1 MPRKPID
8 KTQASDG
15 RTETFF
21 PTYKKRKSGGV
32 RKRFSANPPRL
43 FSARSVCY
51 SVRAAPCTRAPAAR
65 GSFSTRCRVMLLR
78 QNCLIC
84 KAPFLKVYFQKFKS
98 FLRVSKVCQPLPRK
112 IPQGLS
118 DSANLARPR
127 HTPTASNSFD

>member
-32 RKRFSANPPRL
+32 RKRFSANPPRF

-51 SVRAAPCTRAPAAR
+51 PVRAAPCTRAPAAR
-65 GSFSTRCRVMLLR
+65 GSFL
-78 QNCLIC
+78 C
-84 KAPFLKVYFQKFKS
+84 KVSRNTLCIVFFAEISVFSSFYPFIIS
-98 FLRVSKVCQPLPRK
+98 
-112 IPQGLS
+112 
-118 DSANLARPR
+118 
-127 HTPTASNSFD
+127 